1 MSLEVL
7 GQLCDILFG
16 SGIIKVEV
24 VGNEKSSGIEVT
36 YTNGRVA
43 QHLFSTITI
52 QEPKEE
58 PKTEELIVEQPE
70 KKN

>member
-24 VGNEKSSGIEVT
+24 VGNEKSAGIEVT

-43 QHLFSTITI
+43 QHLFTTVTI

-58 PKTEELIVEQPE
+58 LTTLEQPPE
-70 KKN
+70 KKND

>member
-24 VGNEKSSGIEVT
+24 VGNEKSTGIEVT

-58 PKTEELIVEQPE
+58 PKTEEPNVEQVE

>member
-1 MSLEVL
+1 MLEMSLEIL

-16 SGIIKVEV
+16 SGIIKVEI

-36 YTNGRVA
+36 YTNGRIA
-43 QHLFSTITI
+43 QHVFTTITI

-58 PKTEELIVEQPE
+58 PKKEENTLA
-70 KKN
+70 KT